1 MSGDPAHARQRPP
14 APLASAW
21 GALCRLSATGPWLW
35 LVRSPA
41 PGGFAAKIIKL
52 GAYAPEAAAP
62 LRVVLL
68 DRLPGL
74 LVALGAE
81 VVGHG

>member
-1 MSGDPAHARQRPP
+1 V
-14 APLASAW
+14 
-21 GALCRLSATGPWLW
+21 SATSQRCGNAAPISYKDCAIAKRLRWGLW

-41 PGGFAAKIIKL
+41 PGGFAAKIIEM
-52 GAYAPEAAAP
+52 GAYAPGAAAP

-74 LVALGAE
+74 LVALGQQE
-81 VVGHG
+81 VVRHG